1 MIQVG
6 RREIGITGFALRI
19 IAVVAM
25 VAAFIGREKGYGYE
39 WLEAFGWTSFTIFA
53 FLLVEGVAHSSNKH
67 LYVRRFIVFGII
79 SEFLYDWYMTGRTWF
94 NGTKFL
100 IFRNQSVMVSLFVML
115 LVMLLL
121 VFIKSRYDNLV
132 LNMILIAVFC
142 YEICRLAELYNF
154 QFGRI
159 GIIIIMVFYV
169 ARNVTYPKL
178 LEIAVLLYICFLLT
192 SDVLTVISIGRLQYP
207 LSPQLY
213 CFIALPF
220 IWAYDGTRGPN
231 QLPLQIVQYLA
242 YPVCLLIFALIKW
255 H

>member
-19 IAVVAM
+19 IAVIAM
-25 VAAFIGREKGYGYE
+25 VAAFIGREKGYGYG

-53 FLLVEGVAHSSNKH
+53 FLLVEGVAHSSNRR

-94 NGTKFL
+94 NGTRFL
-100 IFRNQSVMVSLFVML
+100 TFKNQSVMVTLFVML
-115 LVMLLL
+115 LLMLLL
-121 VFIKSRYDNLV
+121 TFIKSRYDNLV
-132 LNMILIAVFC
+132 LNIILIIVFG
-142 YEICRLAELYNF
+142 YGICRLAELYSF
-154 QFGRI
+154 QFGRY
-159 GIIIIMVFYV
+159 GILIILMFYL
-169 ARNVTYPKL
+169 ARIVHYPKL
-178 LEIAVLLYICFLLT
+178 LEISVLLYICFLLT

-207 LSPQLY
+207 LAPQLY

-220 IWAYDGTRGPN
+220 IWTYDGNRGPN
-231 QLPLQIVQYLA
+231 QIPLQIAQYLV
-242 YPVCLLIFALIKW
+242 YPVCLLIFAIIKW